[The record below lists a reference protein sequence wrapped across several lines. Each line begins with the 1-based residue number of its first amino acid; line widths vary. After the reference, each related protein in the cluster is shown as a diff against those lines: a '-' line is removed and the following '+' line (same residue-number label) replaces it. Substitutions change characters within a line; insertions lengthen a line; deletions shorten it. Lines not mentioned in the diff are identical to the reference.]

1 MVKLRCKYVITNDY
15 NTTLFIGVT
24 SNLAQRIYQHKD
36 KLVNGFS
43 AKYNLNKLVKFEQ
56 LENMDDAIL

>member
-1 MVKLRCKYVITNDY
+1 MKLRCKYVITNDY
-15 NTTLFIGVT
+15 NTTLFIGVA

>member
-15 NTTLFIGVT
+15 NTTLFIGVA

>member
-1 MVKLRCKYVITNDY
+1 VKLRCKYVITNDY
-15 NTTLFIGVT
+15 NTTLFIGVA

>member
-15 NTTLFIGVT
+15 NTTLFIGVA

-56 LENMDDAIL
+56 LESMDDAIL